1 MSQKK
6 GRVFSGARPTSRQH
20 LGNYLGAIRNYVA
33 LQDNYDCVYCIVDLH
48 ALTTLEDTEKLREW
62 TYEMVLDWLAA
73 GMDPERGTIVFVQ
86 SHVPQVTELH
96 TILSMVTPLGWLTRL
111 PTFKEKV
118 RQQPDNV
125 NYGLVGYPVL
135 MASDIALYK
144 ADTVPVGV
152 DQSPHLEF
160 TREIV
165 RRFNHHFGQV
175 LVEPQAKFT
184 DFPKVL
190 GIDGQQKMSK
200 SLNNHI
206 EIAASPEEI
215 GQKVM
220 QMVTDPARRYRSDP
234 GHPEVCNVFTLH
246 GFFSPDQVAQ
256 IKQDCRTAAIGCV
269 ECKRLF
275 AGNLSAYFAPFRQR
289 RAALAADPQC
299 VWDILAEGTRRASA
313 IAAETI
319 AEVKAA
325 VGLP

>member
-1 MSQKK
+1 
-6 GRVFSGARPTSRQH
+6 
-20 LGNYLGAIRNYVA
+20 
-33 LQDNYDCVYCIVDLH
+33 
-48 ALTTLEDTEKLREW
+48 
-62 TYEMVLDWLAA
+62 
-73 GMDPERGTIVFVQ
+73 
-86 SHVPQVTELH
+86 
-96 TILSMVTPLGWLTRL
+96 
-111 PTFKEKV
+111 V

-135 MASDIALYK
+135 MASDITLYK

-152 DQSPHLEF
+152 DQAPHLEF

-165 RRFNHHFGQV
+165 RRFNHHFGDV
-175 LVEPQAKFT
+175 LVEPQAKHT

-215 GQKVM
+215 ERRVM
-220 QMVTDPARRYRSDP
+220 QMVTDPSRRYRSDP

-256 IKQDCRTAAIGCV
+256 IEDDCRSAAIGCV
-269 ECKRLF
+269 QCKRLF
-275 AGNLSAYFAPFRQR
+275 ANNLADYFAPFRER
-289 RAALAADPQC
+289 RATLAADPDQ
-299 VWDILAEGTRRASA
+299 VWDVLADGARRASR
-313 IAAETI
+313 IATETM

-325 VGLP
+325 IGLP